1 MNSEEKI
8 VDFLDRNINNRIY
21 NEDDS
26 EEYEALVEFQME
38 YNDEENIPDIFLDDI
53 RKLDL
58 EEAREVLSH
67 ALSMATISGEHDALQ
82 QVRDLLDKKG
92 ILDEEE

>member
-8 VDFLDRNINNRIY
+8 VDFLDRNINNRTY
-21 NEDDS
+21 NEEDS
-26 EEYEALVEFQME
+26 EEYDALVEFEMKD
-38 YNDEENIPDIFLDDI
+38 NDEKNIPDIFLDDI
-53 RKLDL
+53 RKLDI
-58 EEAREVLSH
+58 EEAREVLSY